1 MLHTRQELRLAAM
14 TKAHQANVSI
24 TQLGITVLIF
34 ETRMETRFM
43 LYTAVTCRK
52 VLPKPCTLAASV
64 ELLESR
70 GPSLGYPQE
79 QL

>member
-1 MLHTRQELRLAAM
+1 M
-14 TKAHQANVSI
+14 TKAHRANVSI
-24 TQLGITVLIF
+24 MQLGITVLIF

-43 LYTAVTCRK
+43 LYTAVTCWK
-52 VLPKPCTLAASV
+52 VQPKPSTLVALLQ
-64 ELLESR
+64 LLEAR